1 MVQEVGP
8 QYAHK
13 TESFTHIVAEMFII
27 AVVHPPGVSIHSLV
41 ARVVFWPH
49 LTLMFLQVQ
58 TWRCWGA
65 GHCGRWDWTTVM
77 APVMVWA
84 ITLEFMNVSSFLFMC
99 MSTPVALFVC
109 IYCYTGSLLEALRR
123 NIFFYTYSTYTLPNL
138 YSDVTPDV
146 TPYFPTGPVGF
157 QTNNIP
163 FKEGMFTS
171 IGKNSPVKSVTLPS
185 QVVHHPP
192 PLVYYSKAW
201 QRFWDAGRST
211 VSKFT
216 LTLICVW
223 VELRSGLAVRSLCQ
237 F

>member
-1 MVQEVGP
+1 M
-8 QYAHK
+8 
-13 TESFTHIVAEMFII
+13 
-27 AVVHPPGVSIHSLV
+27 SLTIS
-41 ARVVFWPH
+41 P
-49 LTLMFLQVQ
+49 
-58 TWRCWGA
+58 
-65 GHCGRWDWTTVM
+65 
-77 APVMVWA
+77 
-84 ITLEFMNVSSFLFMC
+84 FLFMC

-185 QVVHHPP
+185 QVYSEVQQKNRQIFLKDLLRVPGFVHCVAVARCLGLRRPFCFVFYLLFIIAKP
-192 PLVYYSKAW
+192 DRDSEMLVEVQYQS
-201 QRFWDAGRST
+201 SH
-211 VSKFT
+211 
-216 LTLICVW
+216 
-223 VELRSGLAVRSLCQ
+223 SL
-237 F
+237 